1 MHHDFWHERWRRGE
15 IGFHRTEVHWALER
29 YWDRIAASAGAEAE
43 VLVPLCG
50 KSLDLVW
57 LAERGHRVQGIELSR
72 KAIAEFFAE
81 AERVPTQRSHG
92 ELTGWASGPIELFE
106 GDFFA
111 FEPELPLSL
120 FYDRAALVAL
130 PEAMRR
136 PYLVKLR
143 SVLADT
149 ACGLLVS
156 FESDPVRYDGPPF
169 DVTEAELR
177 QAAGLDFELLEQR
190 EVLAS
195 HPRRAEQGT
204 NALHE
209 SVWRVQ
215 AC

>member
-15 IGFHRTEVHWALER
+15 IGFHRTEVHWALEL
-29 YWDRIAASAGAEAE
+29 YWDRVAESAGSEAE

-50 KSLDLVW
+50 KSLDMVW
-57 LAERGHRVQGIELSR
+57 LAERGHRVRGVELSR
-72 KAIAEFFAE
+72 KAIAEFFDE
-81 AERVPTQRSHG
+81 AGRMPKQRPRG
-92 ELTGWASGPIELFE
+92 KLTAWESGPIELFE

-111 FEPELPLSL
+111 FEPESPLPL

-136 PYLVKLR
+136 SYLVKLR

-169 DVTEAELR
+169 DVTEGELR
-177 QAAGLDFELLEQR
+177 QAAGLDFELLERR

-204 NALHE
+204 IELHE
-209 SVWRVQ
+209 SVWRVR